1 MKKMLLVLLCLTLA
15 LMMTGCATVNG
26 NNSFQGAAPNGIN
39 AAPQVEQTQPA
50 GDATQPTT
58 ETAPTSDP
66 NAAGYNG

>member
-26 NNSFQGAAPNGIN
+26 NNSFQGAPNGIS
-39 AAPQVEQTQPA
+39 ASPQGADAQPA
-50 GDATQPTT
+50 GDAAQPTT